1 MRNVDPA
8 AEPATPAIDRTD
20 VLTGQ
25 LGHYGPERPSRLLKR
40 GDDLRHLPSDRAV
53 RGRREPRV
61 ARNVPR
67 RRGACPRSLT
77 RTA

>member
-1 MRNVDPA
+1 MRHLDPA
-8 AEPATPAIDRTD
+8 AEQAVPAIDRTD

-25 LGHYGPERPSRLLKR
+25 LGHHRPEQPLKR

-61 ARNVPR
+61 ARNIPR
-67 RRGACPRSLT
+67 RRGY
-77 RTA
+77 

>member
-1 MRNVDPA
+1 MRNLDPA
-8 AEPATPAIDRTD
+8 AEHATPAIDRTD

-25 LGHYGPERPSRLLKR
+25 LSHHRPERPSRLLKR

-61 ARNVPR
+61 ARNIPR
-67 RRGACPRSLT
+67 RRGY
-77 RTA
+77 